1 MKMSTSQRK
10 TKVAV
15 GVVGALGALAA
26 GAQLTASANSIQVQ
40 AGDTVWGLSQKYGV
54 SIQALEEQNSL
65 DTNTDLIFIGQRLQV
80 TKNNQKTYT
89 IKSGDT
95 LWDLAQHYH
104 TTVAALQKANHL
116 TGAML
121 SVGQKLTI
129 PTTGDVTGT
138 QAESVA
144 PVISQK
150 ITKQAS
156 AFQAQIL
163 AQQQAAASQQQQRQS
178 SASTDSAATQS
189 TTTTGQSATATTSA
203 AASASSSSTVA
214 KTYQHAESATPT
226 SRAQTTTAQRQSTS
240 QQQATSKAAQ
250 SSQSGSVTSA
260 QSATTATTS
269 SATTQQSTVKTPVT
283 SRQSASTGS
292 VRSQSQA
299 VTTTR
304 QSTVKTKQSSTQSQ
318 ASQATQTS
326 QTPVT
331 RATTTKTVKRAP
343 KAVKTPRRAKISAY
357 RASVSSSTTSRV
369 SQSQQQATATSSSS
383 TASATSSSVTSA
395 VTQSKKATTPTTAAS
410 ASSTTTKKNTAGL
423 TSGSVTGL
431 ALKLAS
437 ANIPYVWGG
446 SSLSG
451 MDCSGFVAYVYQH
464 ASGISLPHSTV
475 AQESRVTTHSVASAQ
490 PGDLLFW
497 GSKGA
502 TYHDAIYLG
511 NGEFVA
517 APAPGQNV
525 SVQTISKYFMPSFA
539 GTLK

>member
-104 TTVAALQKANHL
+104 TTVAALQRANHL

-189 TTTTGQSATATTSA
+189 TTTTDQSATATTSA

-240 QQQATSKAAQ
+240 QQQTTPKADQ
-250 SSQSGSVTSA
+250 SSSVTSA
-260 QSATTATTS
+260 QSAITATTS

-331 RATTTKTVKRAP
+331 RAATTKTVKQAP
-343 KAVKTPRRAKISAY
+343 KAVKTPRRAKVSAY

-383 TASATSSSVTSA
+383 TASATSSSATSA
-395 VTQSKKATTPTTAAS
+395 VTQSKQATTPTTAAS

>member
-1 MKMSTSQRK
+1 MCVKMSTSQRK

-189 TTTTGQSATATTSA
+189 TTTTDQSATATTSA

-240 QQQATSKAAQ
+240 QQQTTPKADQ
-250 SSQSGSVTSA
+250 SSSVTSA

-331 RATTTKTVKRAP
+331 RVATTKTVKQAP
-343 KAVKTPRRAKISAY
+343 KAVKTPRRAKVSAY

-383 TASATSSSVTSA
+383 TASATSSSATST
-395 VTQSKKATTPTTAAS
+395 VSQSKQATTPTTAAS

>member
-1 MKMSTSQRK
+1 MCVKMSTSQRK

-54 SIQALEEQNSL
+54 SIQTLEEQNSL

-178 SASTDSAATQS
+178 SASTNSAATQS
-189 TTTTGQSATATTSA
+189 TTTTDQSATATTSA

-240 QQQATSKAAQ
+240 QQPATSKAAQ
-250 SSQSGSVTSA
+250 SSSVTSA

-269 SATTQQSTVKTPVT
+269 SAATSQATAKAPSTSQQSG
-283 SRQSASTGS
+283 SAQ
-292 VRSQSQA
+292 SQSQA
-299 VTTTR
+299 VATTR
-304 QSTVKTKQSSTQSQ
+304 QATVKTKQSSTQSQ

-331 RATTTKTVKRAP
+331 RATTTKTVKQAP
-343 KAVKTPRRAKISAY
+343 KAVKTPRRAKVSAY

-369 SQSQQQATATSSSS
+369 SQPQQQVTAASSSS
-383 TASATSSSVTSA
+383 TASATSSRATSA
-395 VTQSKKATTPTTAAS
+395 VAQPKKSTTPTTAAS

>member
-1 MKMSTSQRK
+1 MSTSQRK

-54 SIQALEEQNSL
+54 SIQTLEEQNSL

-178 SASTDSAATQS
+178 SASTNSAATQS

-240 QQQATSKAAQ
+240 QQQTTPKADQ
-250 SSQSGSVTSA
+250 SSQSSSVTSA
-260 QSATTATTS
+260 QSATTTTTS
-269 SATTQQSTVKTPVT
+269 SAATSQAAAKAPSTSQSSSSTQ
-283 SRQSASTGS
+283 
-292 VRSQSQA
+292 SQSQA

-383 TASATSSSVTSA
+383 TASATSSSATST
-395 VTQSKKATTPTTAAS
+395 VSQSKKATTPTTAAS

>member
-1 MKMSTSQRK
+1 MCVKMSTSQRK

-54 SIQALEEQNSL
+54 SIQTLEEQNSL

-129 PTTGDVTGT
+129 PTAGDVTGT

-178 SASTDSAATQS
+178 SASTNSAATQS

-250 SSQSGSVTSA
+250 SSSVTSA

-269 SATTQQSTVKTPVT
+269 SAAT
-283 SRQSASTGS
+283 SQATAKAPSASQSSSSTQ
-292 VRSQSQA
+292 SQSQA

-304 QSTVKTKQSSTQSQ
+304 QATVKTKQSSTQSQ
-318 ASQATQTS
+318 AIQATQTS

-331 RATTTKTVKRAP
+331 RAATTKTVKQAP

-357 RASVSSSTTSRV
+357 RASVSSSTTNRV
-369 SQSQQQATATSSSS
+369 SQSQRQATATSSSS
-383 TASATSSSVTSA
+383 TASATSSSATST
-395 VTQSKKATTPTTAAS
+395 VSQSKQATTSTTAAS

>member
-54 SIQALEEQNSL
+54 SIQTLEEQNSL

-178 SASTDSAATQS
+178 SASTNSAATQS
-189 TTTTGQSATATTSA
+189 TTTTDQSATATTSA

-240 QQQATSKAAQ
+240 QQPATSKAAQ
-250 SSQSGSVTSA
+250 SSSVTSA

-269 SATTQQSTVKTPVT
+269 SAATSQATAKAPSTSQQSG
-283 SRQSASTGS
+283 SAQ
-292 VRSQSQA
+292 SQSQA
-299 VTTTR
+299 VATTR
-304 QSTVKTKQSSTQSQ
+304 QATVKTKQSSTQSQ

-331 RATTTKTVKRAP
+331 RATTTKTVKQAP
-343 KAVKTPRRAKISAY
+343 KAVKTPRRAKVSAY

-369 SQSQQQATATSSSS
+369 SQPQQQVTAASSSS
-383 TASATSSSVTSA
+383 TASATSSRATSA
-395 VTQSKKATTPTTAAS
+395 VAQPKKSTTPTTAAS

>member
-1 MKMSTSQRK
+1 MSTSQRK

-178 SASTDSAATQS
+178 SASTDSVATQS

-214 KTYQHAESATPT
+214 KTYQYAESATPT

-240 QQQATSKAAQ
+240 QQQTTPKADQ

-269 SATTQQSTVKTPVT
+269 SAATSQAAAKAPSTSQSSSSTQ
-283 SRQSASTGS
+283 
-292 VRSQSQA
+292 SQSQA

>member
-1 MKMSTSQRK
+1 MCVKMSTSQRK

-54 SIQALEEQNSL
+54 SIQTLEEQNSL

-150 ITKQAS
+150 MTKQAS

-178 SASTDSAATQS
+178 SASTNSAATQS

-250 SSQSGSVTSA
+250 SSSVTSA

-269 SATTQQSTVKTPVT
+269 SAAT
-283 SRQSASTGS
+283 SQATAKAPSASQSSSSTQ
-292 VRSQSQA
+292 SQSQA

-304 QSTVKTKQSSTQSQ
+304 QSTVKTKQSSMQSQ

-331 RATTTKTVKRAP
+331 RATTTKTVKQAP

-383 TASATSSSVTSA
+383 TASATSSSATSA
-395 VTQSKKATTPTTAAS
+395 VTQSKQTTTPTTAAS